1 MVASE
6 ICHQLMKS
14 KNHKEITEL
23 IILDSPFYLN
33 HEDIDLAQ
41 TREKNGYYRKYFE
54 ETHIFKNRTK
64 KNVTTERLIKNNHD
78 VFQDLIH
85 YKPKKLDIPTIFVR
99 SMVEERPLS
108 DEQIGKLFSNNCIID
123 VFSRHDYLFV
133 EEKTALIIKKL
144 LQLTPTGGFE

>member
-41 TREKNGYYRKYFE
+41 TREKMVIIE
-54 ETHIFKNRTK
+54 SI
-64 KNVTTERLIKNNHD
+64 L
-78 VFQDLIH
+78 
-85 YKPKKLDIPTIFVR
+85 KKLIFLKIELR
-99 SMVEERPLS
+99 KM
-108 DEQIGKLFSNNCIID
+108 
-123 VFSRHDYLFV
+123 
-133 EEKTALIIKKL
+133 
-144 LQLTPTGGFE
+144 LQQND